1 LVGAAGASARISG
14 GDMRQ
19 VLGFAVA
26 TILVAL
32 AGAEA
37 AAQVPF
43 AQVITDHGASALAEL
58 IALDDERVEVTRLAL
73 EEQDVLHHEIEI
85 CIDPRTHAI
94 SGESAITVLVQTAHV
109 RFRLNEQLSVLS
121 VRLSGGRRLPHE
133 RSGPLLEV
141 SVPEGVGD
149 EPIKIEVRYE
159 GEISGELVRMEPD
172 LVLLGAESNWH
183 PAPIVHDPAT
193 FHIVVRYP
201 EGYSSV
207 ATGTLSGMA
216 PSLTE
221 RADPCAD
228 GDIWRVDSPVTR
240 VAAGAGRFEST
251 LSVLGDVFV
260 NCLTIVPP
268 SADGLPGRAPN
279 PRLEDSGL
287 KPVVR
292 FLETCFGPYPFG
304 WLNIVNAPVNAA
316 ANDLEPPAVV
326 MGPGFVVA
334 RTGRPRAPLP
344 RDPIFYA
351 SELSRSWWPYLVDAG
366 PLVSQGLAGYA
377 ELAWLEA
384 TGDDEATAQSR
395 EAALAQYV
403 YALIDSGGRA
413 PLMACLG
420 PSPSSDFRLCR
431 GKGPA
436 IFELL
441 EHLIG
446 RDAFCRA
453 LGEVAREHAGEV
465 IGLREI
471 VDAFETASGSD
482 LGWYFYEWIY
492 RGDLPT
498 YVLEYESV
506 ASGGGHLVR
515 GKISQEGE
523 IYRTPL
529 PLTIDLGVW
538 SYEEWVTIESAG
550 QTFEFET
557 ELKPFAVLMDTRRLV
572 PRVEA
577 AELAEA
583 HFGRG
588 LAAGLSNEWGRA
600 VEEFRKA
607 AALNPGASA
616 YQFWYGEALVNLG
629 RLAEGLEVL
638 EATVAAD
645 PTDPSRRMW
654 LARLYLRLN
663 DYEAALG
670 HLERHRAE
678 RPDDPAV
685 YGELV
690 IALVGLGR
698 LEEADE
704 SVAAL
709 LSLGGS
715 EDGTGATREDVY
727 VAAGRFHEAS
737 GDTGAAIRS
746 YGLAL
751 KANPELDEA
760 RQRLEILAANPE

>member
-1 LVGAAGASARISG
+1 
-14 GDMRQ
+14 MRQ
-19 VLGFAVA
+19 VLGLAVA
-26 TILVAL
+26 AVLVAL

-43 AQVITDHGASALAEL
+43 APIITDHAASALAEL
-58 IALDDERVEVTRLAL
+58 IALDDERVEAARLAL
-73 EEQDVLHHEIEI
+73 EEQNVLHHEIEV
-85 CIDPRTHAI
+85 CIDPRTRAI
-94 SGESAITVLVQTAHV
+94 SGESTISVLARTPHV

-121 VRLSGGRRLPHE
+121 VRLTGGRALAHE
-133 RSGPLLEV
+133 RSGPSLEV
-141 SVPEGVGD
+141 SVPEGAGE
-149 EPIKIEVRYE
+149 EPIRIEVRYE
-159 GEISGELVRMEPD
+159 GELAGRGVRRGPD
-172 LVLLGAESNWH
+172 LVLLGAESDWH
-183 PAPIVHDPAT
+183 PVPVVHDPAT

-221 RADPCAD
+221 RSDPCAD

-240 VAAGAGRFEST
+240 AAAGVGRFEST

-260 NCLTIVPP
+260 NCFTIVPP
-268 SADGLPGRAPN
+268 STDGRPGRAPN
-279 PRLEDSGL
+279 PKLDDSGL

-304 WLNIVNAPVNAA
+304 WLNVVNAPAQPLTA
-316 ANDLEPPAVV
+316 PSVV

-334 RTGRPRAPLP
+334 RTGRPRSPLP

-351 SELSRSWWPYLVDAG
+351 SELSRSWWPCLLDAG
-366 PLVSQGLAGYA
+366 PLVSEGLASYA

-384 TGDDEATAQSR
+384 TGDSEGTVRSR
-395 EAALAQYV
+395 ESMLALYV
-403 YALIDSGGRA
+403 DALVDSGGRA
-413 PLMACLG
+413 PLKACLG
-420 PSPSSDFRLCR
+420 PSPSNDPRVCR
-431 GKGPA
+431 GKGSA
-436 IFELL
+436 LFELL

-453 LGEVAREHAGEV
+453 LGEIARVHAGEA

-471 VDAFETASGSD
+471 VNAFETASGSD
-482 LGWYFYEWIY
+482 LDWYFYEWVY

-506 ASGGGHLVR
+506 ARGGGHLVR
-515 GKISQEGE
+515 GTISQEGE

-538 SYEEWVTIESAG
+538 SYEEWVTIESAE
-550 QTFEFET
+550 QAFEFET
-557 ELKPFAVLMDTRRLV
+557 ELEPFAVLLDTRRLV
-572 PRVEA
+572 PRIGA
-577 AELAEA
+577 ADLAKA

-588 LAAGLSNEWGRA
+588 LAAGLANEWGQA

-607 AALNPGASA
+607 STLDPGASA
-616 YQFWYGEALVNLG
+616 YQFWYGEALVNSG
-629 RLAEGLEVL
+629 RLAEGLTVL

-645 PTDPSRRMW
+645 PPDLSRRMW
-654 LARLYLRLN
+654 VARLYLRLN

-670 HLERHRAE
+670 HLERYRAE

-685 YGELV
+685 YGEMV
-690 IALVGLGR
+690 IGLVGLGR

-715 EDGTGATREDVY
+715 EDGTGAAREEVY

-746 YGLAL
+746 YELAL

-760 RQRLEILAANPE
+760 RQRLEILAVDPE